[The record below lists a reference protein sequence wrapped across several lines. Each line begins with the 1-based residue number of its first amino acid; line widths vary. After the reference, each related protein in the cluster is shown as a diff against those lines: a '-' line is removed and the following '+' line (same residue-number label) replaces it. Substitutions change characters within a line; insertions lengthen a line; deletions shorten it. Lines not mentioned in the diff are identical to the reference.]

1 MSTWREERPRSL
13 EIEPRRVGEHL
24 DSATRGLGVPKAG
37 ILALVFSKW
46 AELVGPD
53 IAAHAE
59 PRSLRDGVLLVV
71 VDQPAWAAQLRYLGA
86 DLVAKIAAFAG
97 SSEVVTVEFRVV
109 AGGLSEP
116 REKSSRRGS
125 RDPD

>member
-1 MSTWREERPRSL
+1 M

-37 ILALVFSKW
+37 ILAVVFSKW

-59 PRSLRDGVLLVV
+59 PRSLHDGVLLVV
-71 VDQPAWAAQLRYLGA
+71 VDQPAWAAQLRYLST

-97 SSEVVTVEFRVV
+97 TSEVVTVEFRVV
-109 AGGLSEP
+109 AAGLSEP
-116 REKSSRRGS
+116 REKSARRGS

>member
-1 MSTWREERPRSL
+1 MSTWRDERPPAL
-13 EIEPRRVGEHL
+13 KIEPRRVAEHL

-37 ILALVFSKW
+37 ILAVVFSKW

-71 VDQPAWAAQLRYLGA
+71 VDQPAWAAQLRYLSA

-109 AGGLSEP
+109 AGGRSGP
-116 REKSSRRGS
+116 REKAARRGS
-125 RDPD
+125 RDPE